1 MKKIIINL
9 KRREDRKK
17 KFEQRNAFLKDVHF
31 LDGFDAKDLTHDKL
45 LKRGMDTNRLWRDP
59 YHNRKI
65 TRGEIGCFISHATAW
80 QHCIQIN
87 EPIMVFEDD
96 AIVNEEL
103 WNEDYLTQLTTQYN
117 FVYLGHNENE
127 EQSTQTISDDLVVPG
142 YAYNL
147 HAYIITPDAAKLLL
161 STPVLTNIIP
171 VDDYV
176 AIMKPHLR
184 MIALRTDYANQSS
197 RDETGTD
204 IEPLSEDDW
213 FVDFTV
219 HPVTVGTDRKKCVQL
234 MDSAML
240 KGIHPKNLGRNV
252 DWFQDMS
259 GPGGG
264 MKLNLMREYLNTLPD
279 HDVVLFVDAYD
290 VFFADDLKTITQRY
304 LGFKTNVLFSAE
316 RYCWPDESLAP
327 EFPESE
333 TPYRY
338 LNSGTYIGRV
348 DELKKIFAAEIDA
361 RGDDQYYCHKQFL
374 SGKFDMKMDYE
385 GYIFQTHE
393 PLVSR
398 NGTQLYNPVTGTYG
412 CIYHGNGGEEAK
424 RKFDALYR
432 MFYPKF
438 PTLYIPNHGKFDIIS
453 NDMLVVDF
461 MTQSQCEDLINIADK
476 HGNWGSLNYDKFP
489 AQEIRMKSLGLW
501 EELEKHWQKHL
512 YPIIE
517 EYWAPIEMYG
527 MRDAFVMR
535 YAMDTQT
542 SLANHHDASLVTGSV
557 KLNDDYEGAE
567 LVFGRQS
574 VSNKDIAVGRAV
586 LFPGQVT
593 HGHECVPLRSGVK
606 YSLTMWSSRYP
617 GDIGG

>member
-1 MKKIIINL
+1 MKKIVINL

-17 KFEQRNAFLKDVHF
+17 QFLEKNSFLSDVQW
-31 LDGFDAKDLTHDKL
+31 LEAFDASDLTHEKL
-45 LKRGMDTNRLWRDP
+45 LKKGMDTNRLWRDP
-59 YHNRKI
+59 YKNRKI

-80 QHCIQIN
+80 QYCMQIN

-96 AIVNEEL
+96 AIVNQEL
-103 WNEDYLTQLTTQYN
+103 FDEGFYTSLADTFN
-117 FVYLGHNENE
+117 FVYLAHSENE
-127 EQSTQTISDDLVVPG
+127 PDKAINITGNLIEPG

-147 HAYIITPDAAKLLL
+147 HAYIVTPAAAKILL
-161 STPVLTNIIP
+161 STPILKNIIP

-176 AIMKPHLR
+176 AVMKSALK
-184 MIALRTDYANQSS
+184 MIALKTDAASQSA
-197 RDETGTD
+197 RDQSGTD
-204 IEPLSEDDW
+204 VEPVSEEDW
-213 FVDFTV
+213 FVDFKV
-219 HPVTVGTDRKKCVQL
+219 HPITVGTDRKRCVSL

-240 KGIHPKNLGRNV
+240 KKIYPKNLGRNV

-259 GPGGG
+259 GTGGG
-264 MKLNLMREYLNTLPD
+264 MKLNLMQEYLKTLPD
-279 HDVVLFVDAYD
+279 HDVVLFTDAYD
-290 VFFADDLKTITQRY
+290 VFFADDLKTITERY
-304 LGFKTNVLFSAE
+304 LGFQTKVLFSAE

-348 DELKKIFAAEIDA
+348 DELRKIFADEIDA

-374 SGKFDMKMDYE
+374 SGKFDIKLDYE
-385 GYIFQTHE
+385 GYIFITHE
-393 PLVSR
+393 PQVSR
-398 NGTQLYNPVTGTYG
+398 NGTQLFNPVTNTFG

-438 PTLYIPNHGKFDIIS
+438 PTLYIPTHGKFDIIDK
-453 NDMLVVDF
+453 DMLVVDF

-476 HGNWGSLNYDKFP
+476 HGNWQSLQYDKFP
-489 AQEIRMKSLGLW
+489 AYEIRMKALGLW

-517 EYWAPIEMYG
+517 EYWHPIEMYG

-535 YAMDTQT
+535 YSVDTQT
-542 SLANHHDASLVTGSV
+542 CLPYHHDASLVTGSV
-557 KLNDDYEGAE
+557 KLNDDYDGAN
-567 LVFGRQS
+567 LVFRRQN
-574 VSNKDIAVGRAV
+574 VSNSDIAVGRAV

-593 HGHECVPLRSGVK
+593 HGHECNELLSGVK